1 MSTHANRVKMTVTSV
16 ASSGTGDITLNAA
29 STGFRSFA
37 TAYGA
42 NATVDILITEGTAWE
57 IARNCTYTHS
67 GTTLNRGTLENSSTG
82 SAVAF
87 TADAVV
93 SVIATA
99 DAGRRWDSAG
109 LQWVAASVTG
119 SNVTG
124 VVGQMSA
131 LDVSGLT
138 AARNFVL
145 PAVAAVD
152 DRVGVYIT
160 AGCTTAGR
168 ELIII
173 GNTGD
178 TINGGSA
185 ATEWSR
191 LFITNECVILR
202 CTVANT
208 AWVVDYDGRIPIEV
222 SMSKSTGT
230 NVNHTEV
237 KLILLDTVDYASF
250 GGIANTGSSQLDIR
264 RTSRYY
270 GFPRVG
276 ADSVAIAGHQT
287 RISGTAG
294 SGGYAAF
301 GFDIAASGSC
311 PHPTFLFAAS
321 AGNYLELEVYHASG
335 TARDYW
341 YGPNN
346 MSIRVV
352 EKLT

>member
-1 MSTHANRVKMTVTSV
+1 MSTHANRVKMTVASV
-16 ASSGTGDITLNAA
+16 AADPYTITLDAASSGY
-29 STGFRSFA
+29 RSFA

-42 NATVDILITEGTAWE
+42 NATVDVLITMGTTWE

-67 GTTLNRGTLENSSTG
+67 GTTLSRGTLESSSTG
-82 SAVAF
+82 SRITTF
-87 TADAVV
+87 DNTAVV

-109 LQWVAASVTG
+109 LQWATASVTG

-173 GNTGD
+173 GDTGD

-208 AWVVDYDGRIPIEV
+208 AWVVEYDGRIPVEV

-230 NVNHTEV
+230 SVNHNTV
-237 KLILLDTVDYASF
+237 TLVLLDTIDYESVA
-250 GGIANTGSSQLDIR
+250 GIANTGSSQLDVR
-264 RTSRYY
+264 RASRYY

-276 ADSVAIAGHQT
+276 ADSVAITGHQT

-301 GFDIAASGSC
+301 GFDIAAGGSC
-311 PHPTFLFAAS
+311 PHPPFLFAAS
-321 AGNYLELEVYHASG
+321 AGNYLELEVYHSSG

-341 YGPNN
+341 YGINN
-346 MSIRVV
+346 MSLRIV